1 MPPEGKAAYENGMCT
16 GAASGDLVDVQLHG
30 DGRPGGTDT
39 TQASVPRAGQFN
51 LWVVPL
57 FALPFGGK

>member
-1 MPPEGKAAYENGMCT
+1 MCT
-16 GAASGDLVDVQLHG
+16 GAAGGDLVDVQLHG
-30 DGRPGGTDT
+30 DGRPWGTDT